1 MGIDKYKKAILMQ
14 KLEDA
19 LILISSSKS
28 GSHCVK
34 YNVVYMIRAMLK
46 QKDDYHIDTVEVLE
60 TLHNRY
66 CEEGY

>member
-1 MGIDKYKKAILMQ
+1 MRLDKYKKAVLMQ

-19 LILISSSKS
+19 LVLISSSEDDN
-28 GSHCVK
+28 HCVR

-46 QKDDYHIDTVEVLE
+46 QKNNYHSDTVEVLE
-60 TLHNRY
+60 ALHNKY